1 MQKSVTERGL
11 QFCNIHRVGD
21 IVQKGSYFC
30 YSSDFSHHLVR
41 VKLTSK
47 DRAGLLKK
55 LILTAVDK
63 LLLHQTTPQTIA
75 DTTTESKRAT
85 FPLFRKISTAP
96 TYISV
101 QKPASAVEE
110 MYSTS
115 TPSMDMQLSHS
126 DALSHSHRPD
136 IFSPESRH
144 TLHVNKINPTITTS
158 SSENHVAHMLQ
169 RGRSS

>member
-1 MQKSVTERGL
+1 MP
-11 QFCNIHRVGD
+11 
-21 IVQKGSYFC
+21 
-30 YSSDFSHHLVR
+30 
-41 VKLTSK
+41 
-47 DRAGLLKK
+47 
-55 LILTAVDK
+55 
-63 LLLHQTTPQTIA
+63 PQ
-75 DTTTESKRAT
+75 SKRAT

-96 TYISV
+96 TYNSV

-115 TPSMDMQLSHS
+115 TPSMDMQQLSHS

-144 TLHVNKINPTITTS
+144 TLPVNKINPTITTS
-158 SSENHVAHMLQ
+158 SFENHVAHMLQ